1 MVVVVVVVV
10 VCVCVCVCVCLPEV
24 NAPYCNVDATVLL
37 LKRFADFTKVTNSVT
52 LKGAIPAVD
61 RCAEIS

>member
-1 MVVVVVVVV
+1 M
-10 VCVCVCVCVCLPEV
+10 CVCVCVCLPEV